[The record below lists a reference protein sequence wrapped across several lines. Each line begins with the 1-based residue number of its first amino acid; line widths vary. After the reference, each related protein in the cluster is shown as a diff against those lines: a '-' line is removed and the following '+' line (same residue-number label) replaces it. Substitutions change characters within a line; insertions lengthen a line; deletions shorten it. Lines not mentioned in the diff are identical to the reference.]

1 MTKDLTKGSVLK
13 NLIYFSL
20 PYLLS
25 CFLQTFYGMADLFI
39 AGQFNGADTI
49 TAVSTGSQIM
59 HMITVII
66 VGLAMG
72 TTVMIS
78 QAVGGN
84 HKEQIQKV
92 IGNSISLFML
102 VALVMTGLLLLCTDG
117 IITVM
122 SVPGEAVA
130 QAKVYLIICFTG
142 IPFITA
148 YNIISCILRGLGD
161 SRTPMYFISIA
172 CVVNILTDYIL
183 MGPFHMGAAGAAL
196 GTVLSQTIS
205 VICALVY
212 LRKKDMGIHILKH
225 DLKPERSIIRR
236 LVQIGVP
243 ISLQHGLIQVS
254 FIIITIIANG
264 RGVIIAASV
273 GIVEKIIGFLFL
285 IPSAMLSSISA
296 IAAQNIGAGKQRR
309 ARQTLGY
316 GICITVVCGLIFS
329 VICQLVPESVI
340 GLFSDETDVIRLGAD
355 YLRSYVFDCAI
366 AGIHFCFS
374 GFFCAHG
381 RSLIS
386 FIHNISSIVLVRVPG
401 AYLASKYYPDTLFEM
416 GLAAPLGSL
425 LSAIICV
432 CFYVYLYRKKQI

>member
-1 MTKDLTKGSVLK
+1 MTKDLTNGSVLK

-49 TAVSTGSQIM
+49 TAISTGSQIM

-92 IGNSISLFML
+92 IGNSISLFMF
-102 VALVMTGLLLLCTDG
+102 VALAMTGLLLLCIDG
-117 IITVM
+117 IITIM
-122 SVPGEAVA
+122 SVPDAAVA
-130 QAKVYLIICFTG
+130 QAKTYLTICFTG

-196 GTVLSQTIS
+196 GTVMSQTIS
-205 VICALVY
+205 VICALIY
-212 LRKKDMGIHILKH
+212 LKKKDMGIHVLKH
-225 DLKPERSIIRR
+225 DLKPDSNIIRR
-236 LVQIGVP
+236 LVQIGIP
-243 ISLQHGLIQVS
+243 ISLQDGLIQVS

-316 GICITVVCGLIFS
+316 GICIVLIFGLIFS
-329 VICQLVPESVI
+329 VICQIVPESIV
-340 GLFSDETDVIRLGAD
+340 GLFSGDTDVIHLGAD

-366 AGIHFCFS
+366 AGVHFCFS

-425 LSAIICV
+425 LSAIICI
-432 CFYVYLYRKKQI
+432 CFYIHLYRKKQI